1 MLHSDNGKNVLESV
15 LFLQC
20 FLLLLSLEVQEIRR
34 GDRSRVENE
43 VFQDLKLL
51 SLWVKWGG
59 VFCILT

>member
-1 MLHSDNGKNVLESV
+1 MEKTMLESV

-20 FLLLLSLEVQEIRR
+20 LLLMLSLEVQEIRR
-34 GDRSRVENE
+34 GDRSCVESE

-59 VFCILT
+59 LFCRLT